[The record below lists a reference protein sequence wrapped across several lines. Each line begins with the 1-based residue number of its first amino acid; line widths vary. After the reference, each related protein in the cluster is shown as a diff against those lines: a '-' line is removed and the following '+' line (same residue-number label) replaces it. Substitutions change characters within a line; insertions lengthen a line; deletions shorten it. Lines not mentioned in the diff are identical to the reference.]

1 MDKKIAATGEAVGST
16 LSKYRSEYMMIIA
29 VCVMIGGYV
38 FSAFMYKD
46 ICSFI
51 QAQTEAQLETAKTL
65 SELNVR
71 MSEVELELKHKR
83 NNEPYLDKQ

>member
-16 LSKYRSEYMMIIA
+16 LSKYKSEFMLLIA
-29 VCVMIGGYV
+29 VCIMIGGYV

-46 ICSFI
+46 ICIFI
-51 QAQTEAQLETAKTL
+51 QAQTEVQVETARTL

-71 MSEVELELKHKR
+71 MTEVEMELKAQRLK
-83 NNEPYLDKQ
+83 NSD